1 MHKRSPLAAVIVV
14 LLSVAISLP
23 PQVAAQAP
31 QRAGEISRLIPT
43 VDIARGSQQ
52 LSAELKSP
60 VDWGDSIQTQA
71 DGRARVALDDG
82 SVLNVGADSTFQV
95 TQHNPGD
102 QQTQVDLTYGRIRS
116 KVVHLT
122 RPGAKFEV
130 HTPVGVAGV
139 VGTDFIVFYENEQM
153 QLLVIEGLVHFC
165 NTTGLCTDVAAGQFS
180 TIRSGHPPDPPSP
193 ATDAE
198 VAEAVAGTSL
208 DGASPGNNAPIP
220 HHVNPWVITGVVV
233 GIVVPSVVIPIVTRN
248 NTPTNPCAGVG
259 VGVAAPCGAPK

>member
-1 MHKRSPLAAVIVV
+1 MHKRSPLAAVIVA
-14 LLSVAISLP
+14 LLSVSISLP

-52 LSAELKSP
+52 LTAEMKSP

-71 DGRARVALDDG
+71 DGRARVSLDDG
-82 SVLNVGADSTFQV
+82 SLLNIGADSTFQV
-95 TQHNPGD
+95 TQHNPGE

-116 KVVHLT
+116 KVVHLS

-139 VGTDFIVFYENEQM
+139 VGTDFYVFYENQM
-153 QLLVIEGLVHFC
+153 MELVVFEGHVHFC
-165 NTTGLCTDVAAGQFS
+165 NLAGVCVEVLAGQVS
-180 TIRSGHPPDPPSP
+180 TIRADHAPDAAAQ

-198 VAEAVAGTSL
+198 AAEAAASTSL
-208 DGASPGNNAPIP
+208 EGTPSGNEPPVP
-220 HHVNPWVITGVVV
+220 HHLNPWVVTGVVV
-233 GIVVPSVVIPIVTRN
+233 GIVVPSVVIPIATRN
-248 NTPTNPCAGVG
+248 NKPTIPCQVG
-259 VGVAAPCGAPK
+259 VKAGC